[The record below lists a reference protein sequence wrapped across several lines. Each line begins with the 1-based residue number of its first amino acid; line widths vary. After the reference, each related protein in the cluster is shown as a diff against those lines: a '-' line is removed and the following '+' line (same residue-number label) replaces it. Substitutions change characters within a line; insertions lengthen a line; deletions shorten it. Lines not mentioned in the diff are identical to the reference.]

1 MSCTRLGIKIDYNRD
16 VANPSRVFHAMG
28 GMVDGLNELH
38 QAIFDS
44 VGLDIILSAKLDR
57 TIEGSLISV
66 QEQSIVSDSKSKI
79 IGNKLGVIDRILAC
93 TEEWLGKPN
102 IVEDASQIQPLVDK
116 YQAEIDNSFDRTEAD
131 QLNVT
136 QIDAYRVA
144 KGLEKIFNSKGKL
157 SGRDKVFIGQNRNSE
172 APTTSLNQDS
182 YFAKT
187 ADEMFTS
194 REKYRHSQLI
204 IGISKAAYDGNVW
217 NFRWLSKVTG
227 RKEFTA
233 KILHTQWLDRW
244 LNGKINIYPGYGLQ
258 VDIDVFL
265 NCNNKRDKQAEITH
279 VYGVIQKKDMEQT
292 EMGYDKDDA

>member
-1 MSCTRLGIKIDYNRD
+1 MSSTKLGIKIDYNRD

-28 GMVDGLNELH
+28 GMVDGLNEVH
-38 QAIFDS
+38 QAVIDS
-44 VGLDIILSAKLDR
+44 VGLDISLSAKLDR

-66 QEQSIVSDSKSKI
+66 QGQSIVADGKSKVI
-79 IGNKLGVIDRILAC
+79 ENKLGIIDRLLAC

-102 IVEDASQIQPLVDK
+102 VIEDAAQIQTIVDA
-116 YQAEIDNSFDRTEAD
+116 YQKEIDNSFDRAEAE

-136 QIDAYRVA
+136 HIDAYRVA
-144 KGLEKIFNSKGKL
+144 KGFEKVFNAKRKL
-157 SGRDKVFIGQNRNSE
+157 SDKDKVFIGRNKDCE
-172 APTTSLNQDS
+172 EPVTAFHQDS

-194 REKYRHSQLI
+194 REKYRHTQLI

-217 NFRWLSKVTG
+217 NFRWLSNVTG

-233 KILHTQWLDRW
+233 KILHTQWLERW

-265 NCNNKRDKQAEITH
+265 NCKNKRDKQAEIMH
-279 VYGVIQKKDMEQT
+279 VYGVIQKKDMEQK
-292 EMGYDKDDA
+292 EMGYDKNDA